1 MAAQL
6 PAAIG
11 REVVGRRAELRLLL
25 GALERGK
32 AVLLLGL
39 PGVSKTTMVRA
50 LARHLSH
57 GDDHFVDATG
67 DEQLTAHALVGGF
80 DPPMV
85 LKQGYRPEHFVPG
98 PLTRAMRAGGVL
110 YIEELNRAPSGA
122 LNALLTALSDGYVE
136 VPRLGRVQAAPGFT
150 VIGAANPLDDVG
162 TARLSRGLADRFLV
176 I

>member
-1 MAAQL
+1 MTAQL

-11 REVVGRRAELRLLL
+11 GEVVGRRAELRLLL

-98 PLTRAMRAGGVL
+98 PLTRAMRVGGVL
-110 YIEELNRAPSGA
+110 
-122 LNALLTALSDGYVE
+122 
-136 VPRLGRVQAAPGFT
+136 
-150 VIGAANPLDDVG
+150 
-162 TARLSRGLADRFLV
+162 
-176 I
+176 